1 MGVNIHIGFGVLLL
15 VTVLVLIMIGI
26 VNSDLFNQ
34 IIQRLKDIGDAIFPS
49 LMQSLR

>member
-15 VTVLVLIMIGI
+15 ATVLGLIAIGI
-26 VNSDLFNQ
+26 MSPDLFNQ

-49 LMQSLR
+49 LTQTWA